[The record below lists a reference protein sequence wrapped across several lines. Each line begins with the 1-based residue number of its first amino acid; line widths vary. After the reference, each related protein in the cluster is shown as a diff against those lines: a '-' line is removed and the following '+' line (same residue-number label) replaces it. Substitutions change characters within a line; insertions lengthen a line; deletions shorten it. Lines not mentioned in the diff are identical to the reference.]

1 MAFMSIE
8 CLSGIMERVWVHG
21 LYNELWCSKWESE
34 MGNENFVSSSCLV
47 FWERTIY
54 IVTMITEQNLEII
67 TASNATL
74 SPLFFLPFSK
84 VLLRY

>member
-1 MAFMSIE
+1 M
-8 CLSGIMERVWVHG
+8 GTR
-21 LYNELWCSKWESE
+21 LYNELWCSEWESE

-54 IVTMITEQNLEII
+54 SITIITEQNLEII
-67 TASNATL
+67 TGSNATL
-74 SPLFFLPFSK
+74 SPLFFLPSSK